1 MLYHPKWSKAKK
13 RLMSLVCES
22 LHSRVDFQVINYR
35 KAHDQLGRAV
45 ITVDKVEML
54 SMCTI
59 TAEREEYYRERD
71 IRIQLDDFSY
81 DNVFNNRAIQEQ
93 AQEQLKAEGI
103 YAQYDFFSA
112 LEEYFNS
119 PIEVSLKSNDMLI
132 KILCILDRRVGKRT
146 LRKMEESI
154 SEEKS
159 LVQDF
164 YKLRCDAENIHCR
177 TKTELP

>member
-13 RLMSLVCES
+13 RLLSFVCES

-54 SMCTI
+54 NMFTI
-59 TAEREEYYRERD
+59 TAGKEEYYRERD
-71 IRIQLDDFSY
+71 IRIQLDDFTY

-93 AQEQLKAEGI
+93 AQEQLKTEGI

-119 PIEVSLKSNDMLI
+119 SIELSLKSNDMLI
-132 KILCILDRRVGKRT
+132 KILCMLDRRVGKRT
-146 LRKMEESI
+146 LRKMKESILEESTF
-154 SEEKS
+154 
-159 LVQDF
+159 VQDF
-164 YKLRCDAENIHCR
+164 YKLRCEAENIHNS
-177 TKTELP
+177 E

>member
-13 RLMSLVCES
+13 RLKSFVCES
-22 LHSRVDFQVINYR
+22 LHLRVDFQVINYR

-71 IRIQLDDFSY
+71 IRIQSDDFSY

-93 AQEQLKAEGI
+93 AHEQLKMEDI

-119 PIEVSLKSNDMLI
+119 PIEVSLKSNDRLI
-132 KILCILDRRVGKRT
+132 KILCMLDRRVGKRT
-146 LRKMEESI
+146 LRKMKEFI
-154 SEEKS
+154 SEENT

-164 YKLRCDAENIHCR
+164 YKLRCDAENIHSS
-177 TKTELP
+177 E

>member
-13 RLMSLVCES
+13 RLMSFVCES
-22 LHSRVDFQVINYR
+22 LYSRIDFQVINYR

-59 TAEREEYYRERD
+59 IAEREEYYRERD
-71 IRIQLDDFSY
+71 IRIQLDNFNY
-81 DNVFNNRAIQEQ
+81 DNVINNRAIQGQ
-93 AQEQLKAEGI
+93 AQEQLKTEGI

-112 LEEYFNS
+112 LEKYFNS

-132 KILCILDRRVGKRT
+132 KILCVLDRRVGKRT
-146 LRKMEESI
+146 LHKMKESI
-154 SEEKS
+154 TEENT

-164 YKLRCDAENIHCR
+164 YKLRCDAENIHSS
-177 TKTELP
+177 E